1 MKRETISD
9 MGGDAVFTAAGPAPG
24 KGLRLTE
31 VSLTLGGR
39 AVLNGIDLAITER
52 RVGIV
57 GRNGS
62 GKSTLARVMTGLLAP
77 DSGSVDAMGVD
88 VARDRRAAIR
98 TIGILFQNPDHQII
112 FPTVGEE
119 LAFGLR
125 QQGRS
130 RAEARQAA
138 QTILARFGKADWETR
153 SVETLSQGQKHLICL
168 MAVLVMEPALIVLDE
183 PFTGLDIPT
192 TLSLQRQLERL
203 APTLIHITHD
213 TAALAGYERVIWVEA
228 GRVHRDGP
236 AEPVLAAYLSAM
248 TAEEA
253 RDADAGL

>member
-1 MKRETISD
+1 MSGASQTRPS
-9 MGGDAVFTAAGPAPG
+9 AVVRLSNVELALAGTRILS
-24 KGLRLTE
+24 GLD
-31 VSLTLGGR
+31 LTLS
-39 AVLNGIDLAITER
+39 ER

-62 GKSTLARVMTGLLAP
+62 GKSTLARVMTGLIAA
-77 DSGSVDAMGVD
+77 DSGEVEVMGVD
-88 VARDRRAAIR
+88 VARDRKQAIR

-130 RAEARQAA
+130 KKEARE
-138 QTILARFGKADWETR
+138 LARTALERFGRSEWEER
-153 SVETLSQGQKHLICL
+153 SIETLSQGQKHLVCL
-168 MAVLVMEPALIVLDE
+168 MAVLALEPAVIVLDE

-192 TLSLQRQLERL
+192 TRSLQRYLDRL
-203 APTLIHITHD
+203 APTLVHITHD
-213 TAALAGYERVIWVEA
+213 VSSLNGYERVIWIEA

-236 AEPVLAAYLSAM
+236 AGEVLDEYLAAM
-248 TAEEA
+248 TREDA
-253 RDADAGL
+253 ADAGFGLPD